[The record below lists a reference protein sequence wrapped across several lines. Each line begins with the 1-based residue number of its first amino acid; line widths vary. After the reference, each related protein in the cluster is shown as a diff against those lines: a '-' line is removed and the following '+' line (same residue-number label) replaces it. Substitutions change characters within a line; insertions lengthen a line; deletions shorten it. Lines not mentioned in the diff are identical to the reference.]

1 MFKKLLAVFAGSIFG
16 ALATLGAV
24 ELREGHPDTYVVQK
38 GDTLWDIAGRFL
50 DKPWLWPEIWQA
62 NPQIENPHLI
72 YPGDVLSLVY
82 DAEGRARLM
91 RGTRKLSPQIRS
103 EPLAAAVRP
112 VPLSDVEAFLKRF
125 RMLDSETWNQQ
136 PYVVALEENRLLSAE
151 GQLIYVR
158 QLPEDTPLGTEF
170 AVVRPTAVYREIPTS
185 YPWHSAPRKR
195 VRDDWDGTE
204 RFTVS
209 SGLYWVFKNRPYH
222 ETVEILG
229 HEAVEIGVARL
240 ARTGDP
246 ASLVLMSA
254 SDAVKPGDLLLPLE
268 DAPFDFTYY
277 PHAPERVPANMRIFG
292 LTDAVTFVG
301 PKQVVAINRGA
312 RDGVANGQVYGAYTA
327 GPTVRDDV
335 RYARNDLRTVLRP
348 SRAMVELPPDFTGNV
363 MIFRTYDRVSYGLV
377 MDGIRPVKL
386 YDELRAP
393 H

>member
-1 MFKKLLAVFAGSIFG
+1 MLKKLLAVFVGSIFG

-24 ELREGHPDTYVVQK
+24 ELRDGHPDTYVVQK
-38 GDTLWDIAGRFL
+38 GDTLWDISARFL

-82 DAEGRARLM
+82 DADGRARLV
-91 RGTRKLSPQIRS
+91 RDTRRLSPQIRS
-103 EPLAAAVRP
+103 DPLATAIRP
-112 VPLSDVEAFLKRF
+112 VPLSDVEGFLKRF
-125 RMLDSETWNQQ
+125 RLLDEENWRHQ
-136 PYVVALEENRLLSAE
+136 PYVIAAEEDRLRAAE

-158 QLPEDTPLGTEF
+158 QLPGNARVGEEY
-170 AVVRPTAVYREIPTS
+170 AVVRPTAVYRELPTT

-195 VRDDWDGTE
+195 VRDEWDGTE

-229 HEAVEIGVARL
+229 YEAVEIGVARV
-240 ARTGDP
+240 ANVGDP
-246 ASLVLMSA
+246 GSLLLMSA
-254 SDAVKPGDLLLPLE
+254 SDGVRPGDILLPVE

-277 PHAPERVPANMRIFG
+277 PHAPERVPHNMRIFG
-292 LTDAVTFVG
+292 LTEAVAFVG

-312 RDGVANGQVYGAYTA
+312 RDGVANGQVYGAYTK
-327 GPTVRDDV
+327 GQMVRDDV
-335 RYARNDLRTVLRP
+335 RFARNDLRTTFEP
-348 SRAMVELPPDFTGNV
+348 SRAMVQLPSDFTGNV
-363 MIFRTYDRVSYGLV
+363 MIFRTYDRISYGLV
-377 MDGIRPVKL
+377 MDGIRPVRL